1 MPAQSDLFY
10 FGLNGGPNAIAQFSK
25 TTYRGAKITVQASS
39 NVEHQL
45 SEMYLLH
52 DNNLAYVRQL
62 DFIYTTDPFV
72 VFTATID
79 SNNVYLQATSGLPNT
94 DIVIFATLFDNP
106 VTASDK
112 GVNFE
117 SIVSNATAIS
127 SLYPDDT
134 TDYAAAMT
142 ASLDKK
148 TDLETLQIKIRDG
161 IAYMATA
168 AFNAE
173 SDTFKNDFINNLANT
188 INSTA
193 TTLDETVQS
202 DVQNYYDVSK
212 KIESAST
219 LAGLTVGMTNPNVSG
234 FMQKIL
240 NANGKSILG

>member
-52 DNNLAYVRQL
+52 DNNLAYIRQL

-79 SNNVYLQATSGLPNT
+79 SNNVYLRATSGLPNT

-112 GVNFE
+112 GVNFD

-127 SLYPDDT
+127 SLYPDDK
-134 TDYAAAMT
+134 TDYAAAMGHRGSPVDPCRPGALSQGPLRHHDRT
-142 ASLDKK
+142 RLS
-148 TDLETLQIKIRDG
+148 DLVAAADVLSERD
-161 IAYMATA
+161 
-168 AFNAE
+168 
-173 SDTFKNDFINNLANT
+173 
-188 INSTA
+188 
-193 TTLDETVQS
+193 
-202 DVQNYYDVSK
+202 
-212 KIESAST
+212 
-219 LAGLTVGMTNPNVSG
+219 
-234 FMQKIL
+234 
-240 NANGKSILG
+240 

>member
-112 GVNFE
+112 GVDFQ
-117 SIVSNATAIS
+117 SVVSNATAIS
-127 SLYPDDT
+127 SLYPDDK

-148 TDLETLQIKIRDG
+148 ADIEALNIRIRDG

-173 SDTFKNDFINNLANT
+173 SNSYKNDFIHNLANT

-202 DVQNYYDVSK
+202 DVQAYYDVSK
-212 KIESAST
+212 KIDSAST
-219 LAGLTVGMTNPNVSG
+219 LAGLNVGMMNTNVSA